1 MMNTFGNKL
10 RLSTFGESHGVAIGG
25 VIDGLPSGV
34 RFDMEFIQNELDKRR
49 PGGKY
54 ATSRKE
60 SDKIEILSG
69 IYNGFT
75 TGTPIGFVIA
85 NTSQHSKDYESIKE
99 LFRPGHADYTYF
111 AKFGIRD
118 HRGGGRS
125 SARESACRVAG
136 GAFAALLLAEFG
148 VSVQSCVTQI
158 GGIKANNIDFE
169 FANSSEIFWADS
181 SSEASAK
188 ELILNTK
195 NANDS
200 LGASVLTII
209 KGAPAGLGEVL
220 YNKLDAALAS
230 AMMGINGVKGVE
242 IGDGINV
249 ATMLGSQNNDFM
261 DKNGF
266 KSNHCGGILGGI
278 SNGNDII
285 IKSYFKPTPSIFK
298 AQPTLNLDGQE
309 VICELRGRHDP
320 CIGVRGSVVATAMAR
335 LVIADMLLLNAS
347 ANLNNLKRIYR

>member
-1 MMNTFGNKL
+1 MNTFGNKL
-10 RLSTFGESHGVAIGG
+10 KLSTFGESHGVAIGG
-25 VIDGLPSGV
+25 VVDGLPSGV
-34 RFDMEFIQNELDKRR
+34 RFDIDFIQNELDKRR

-69 IYNGFT
+69 IYDGFT
-75 TGTPIGFVIA
+75 TGCPVGFVIA
-85 NTSQHSKDYESIKE
+85 NTSQHSKDYDNIKD

-148 VSVQSCVTQI
+148 ISVQSCVTQI
-158 GGIKANNIDFE
+158 GDIKAKEIDFD
-169 FANSSEIFWADS
+169 FANSSEIFWADQS
-181 SSEASAK
+181 NQDSAK

-200 LGASVLTII
+200 LGATVLTII

-261 DKNGF
+261 NKNGF

-278 SNGNDII
+278 SNGNDIV

-298 AQPTLNLDGQE
+298 AQPTINLDGNE

-347 ANLNNLKRIYR
+347 ANLNNLKRIYQ

>member
-1 MMNTFGNKL
+1 MNTFGNKL
-10 RLSTFGESHGVAIGG
+10 KLSTFGESHGTAIGG
-25 VIDGLPSGV
+25 IIDGLPAGIKV
-34 RFDMEFIQNELDKRR
+34 DMEFIQNELDKRR

-60 SDKIEILSG
+60 SDKVEILSG
-69 IYNGFT
+69 IYDGFT
-75 TGTPIGFVIA
+75 TGCPVGFVIA
-85 NTSQHSKDYESIKE
+85 NTSQHSKDYDNIKD

-148 VSVQSCVTQI
+148 ISVQSCVTQI
-158 GGIKANNIDFE
+158 GDIKAKEIDFD

-181 SSEASAK
+181 NNQEIAK

-200 LGASVLTII
+200 LGATVLTII

-242 IGDGINV
+242 IGDGIDV
-249 ATMLGSQNNDFM
+249 ANMLGSSNNDCM
-261 DKNGF
+261 NKDGF
-266 KSNHCGGILGGI
+266 ITNHCGGILGGI
-278 SNGNDII
+278 SNGNDIV
-285 IKSYFKPTPSIFK
+285 IKSHFKPTPSIFK
-298 AQPTLNLDGQE
+298 AQPTINLDGNE
-309 VICELRGRHDP
+309 IICELRGRHDP

>member
-1 MMNTFGNKL
+1 MNTFGNKL
-10 RLSTFGESHGVAIGG
+10 KLSTFGESHGVAIGG
-25 VIDGLPSGV
+25 VVDGLPSGI
-34 RFDMEFIQNELDKRR
+34 RFDIDFIQNELDKRR

-69 IYNGFT
+69 IYDGFT
-75 TGTPIGFVIA
+75 TGCPVGFIIA
-85 NTSQHSKDYESIKE
+85 NTSQHSKDYENIKD

-148 VSVQSCVTQI
+148 ISVQSCVTQI
-158 GGIKANNIDFE
+158 GDIKAKEIDFD
-169 FANSSEIFWADS
+169 FANSSEIFWADQS
-181 SSEASAK
+181 NQDSAK

-278 SNGNDII
+278 SNGNDIV

-298 AQPTLNLDGQE
+298 AQPTINLDGNE

-347 ANLNNLKRIYR
+347 ANLNNLKRIYQ

>member
-1 MMNTFGNKL
+1 MNTFGNKL
-10 RLSTFGESHGVAIGG
+10 KLSTFGESHGVAIGG
-25 VIDGLPSGV
+25 VVDGLPSGV

-69 IYNGFT
+69 IYDGFT
-75 TGTPIGFVIA
+75 TGCPVGFIIA
-85 NTSQHSKDYESIKE
+85 NTSQHSKDYENIKD

-136 GAFAALLLAEFG
+136 GAFAALLLAEFDI
-148 VSVQSCVTQI
+148 SVQSCVTQI
-158 GGIKANNIDFE
+158 GDIKAKEIDFD
-169 FANSSEIFWADS
+169 FANSSEIFWADQS
-181 SSEASAK
+181 NQDSAK

-200 LGASVLTII
+200 LGATVLTII

-220 YNKLDAALAS
+220 YNKLDATLAS

-242 IGDGINV
+242 IGDGINA

-278 SNGNDII
+278 SNGNDIV

-298 AQPTLNLDGQE
+298 AQPTINLDGNE

-347 ANLNNLKRIYR
+347 ANLNNLKRIYQ

>member
-1 MMNTFGNKL
+1 MNTFGNKL
-10 RLSTFGESHGVAIGG
+10 KLSTFGESHGVAIGG
-25 VIDGLPSGV
+25 VVDGLPSGV
-34 RFDMEFIQNELDKRR
+34 RFDIDFIQNELDKRR

-60 SDKIEILSG
+60 SDKVEILSG
-69 IYNGFT
+69 IYDGFT
-75 TGTPIGFVIA
+75 TGCPVGFIIA
-85 NTSQHSKDYESIKE
+85 NTSQHSKDYDNIKD

-148 VSVQSCVTQI
+148 ISIQSCVTQI
-158 GGIKANNIDFE
+158 GDIKAKEIDFD

-181 SSEASAK
+181 NNQEIAK

-195 NANDS
+195 NDNDS

-242 IGDGINV
+242 IGDGIDV
-249 ATMLGSQNNDFM
+249 ANMLGSQNNDFM

-266 KSNHCGGILGGI
+266 ITNHCGGILGGI
-278 SNGNDII
+278 SNGNDIV
-285 IKSYFKPTPSIFK
+285 IKSHFKPTPSIFK
-298 AQPTLNLDGQE
+298 AQPTINLDGNE

>member
-1 MMNTFGNKL
+1 MNTFGNKL
-10 RLSTFGESHGVAIGG
+10 KLSTFGESHGVAIGG
-25 VIDGLPSGV
+25 VVDGLPSGI
-34 RFDMEFIQNELDKRR
+34 RFDIDFIQNELDKRR

-69 IYNGFT
+69 IYDGFT
-75 TGTPIGFVIA
+75 TGCPVGFIIA
-85 NTSQHSKDYESIKE
+85 NTSQHSKDYDNIKD

-148 VSVQSCVTQI
+148 ISVQSCVTQI
-158 GGIKANNIDFE
+158 GDIKAKEIDFD
-169 FANSSEIFWADS
+169 FANSSEIFWADQS
-181 SSEASAK
+181 NQDSAK

-200 LGASVLTII
+200 LGATVLTII

-278 SNGNDII
+278 SNGNDIV

-298 AQPTLNLDGQE
+298 AQPTINLDGNE

-335 LVIADMLLLNAS
+335 LVIADMLLLNTS

>member
-1 MMNTFGNKL
+1 MNTFGNKL
-10 RLSTFGESHGVAIGG
+10 KLSTFGESHGVAIGG
-25 VIDGLPSGV
+25 VVDGLPSGV
-34 RFDMEFIQNELDKRR
+34 RFDIDFIQNELDKRR

-69 IYNGFT
+69 IYDGFT
-75 TGTPIGFVIA
+75 TGCPVGFVIA
-85 NTSQHSKDYESIKE
+85 NTSQHSKDYDNIKD

-148 VSVQSCVTQI
+148 ISVQSCVTQI
-158 GGIKANNIDFE
+158 GDIKAKKIDFD
-169 FANSSEIFWADS
+169 FANSNEIFWADQS
-181 SSEASAK
+181 NQDSAK

-200 LGASVLTII
+200 LGATVLTII

-220 YNKLDAALAS
+220 YNKLDATLAS

-278 SNGNDII
+278 SNGNDIV

-298 AQPTLNLDGQE
+298 AQPTINLDGNE

-347 ANLNNLKRIYR
+347 ANLNNLKRIYQ

>member
-1 MMNTFGNKL
+1 MNTFGNKL
-10 RLSTFGESHGVAIGG
+10 KLSTFGESHGVAIGG
-25 VIDGLPSGV
+25 VVDGLPSGV

-69 IYNGFT
+69 IYDGFT
-75 TGTPIGFVIA
+75 TGCPVGFVIA
-85 NTSQHSKDYESIKE
+85 NTSQHSKDYENIKD

-148 VSVQSCVTQI
+148 ISVQSCVTQI
-158 GGIKANNIDFE
+158 GDIKAKEIDFD
-169 FANSSEIFWADS
+169 FANSSEIFWADQNNQD
-181 SSEASAK
+181 SAK

-200 LGASVLTII
+200 LGATVLTII

-278 SNGNDII
+278 SNGNDIV

-298 AQPTLNLDGQE
+298 AQPTINLDGNE

-347 ANLNNLKRIYR
+347 ANLNNLKRIYQ

>member
-1 MMNTFGNKL
+1 MNTFGNKL
-10 RLSTFGESHGVAIGG
+10 KLSTFGESHGTAIGG
-25 VIDGLPSGV
+25 IIDGLPAGIKV
-34 RFDMEFIQNELDKRR
+34 DIEFIQNELDKRR

-60 SDKIEILSG
+60 SDKVEILSG
-69 IYNGFT
+69 IYDGFT
-75 TGTPIGFVIA
+75 TGCPVGFIIA
-85 NTSQHSKDYESIKE
+85 NTSQHSKDYENIKD

-148 VSVQSCVTQI
+148 ISVQSCVTQI
-158 GGIKANNIDFE
+158 GDIKAKEIDFD

-181 SSEASAK
+181 NNQEIAK

-220 YNKLDAALAS
+220 YNKLDATLAS

-278 SNGNDII
+278 SNGNDIV

-298 AQPTLNLDGQE
+298 AQPTINLDGNE

>member
-1 MMNTFGNKL
+1 MNTFGNKL
-10 RLSTFGESHGVAIGG
+10 KLSTFGESHGVAIGG
-25 VIDGLPSGV
+25 VVDGLPSGV
-34 RFDMEFIQNELDKRR
+34 RFDIDFIQNELDKRR

-69 IYNGFT
+69 IYDGFT
-75 TGTPIGFVIA
+75 TGCPVGFIIA
-85 NTSQHSKDYESIKE
+85 NTSQHSKDYENIKD

-136 GAFAALLLAEFG
+136 GAFAALLLAEFDI
-148 VSVQSCVTQI
+148 SVQSCVTQI
-158 GGIKANNIDFE
+158 GDIKAKEIDFD
-169 FANSSEIFWADS
+169 FANSSEIFWADQS
-181 SSEASAK
+181 NQDSAK

-200 LGASVLTII
+200 LGATVLTII

-220 YNKLDAALAS
+220 YNKLDATLAS

-249 ATMLGSQNNDFM
+249 AAMLGSQNNDFM

-278 SNGNDII
+278 SNGNDIV

-298 AQPTLNLDGQE
+298 AQPTINLDGNE

-347 ANLNNLKRIYR
+347 ANLNNLKRIYQ

>member
-1 MMNTFGNKL
+1 MNTFGNKL
-10 RLSTFGESHGVAIGG
+10 KLSTFGESHGVAIGG
-25 VIDGLPSGV
+25 VVDGLPSGV
-34 RFDMEFIQNELDKRR
+34 RFDIDFIQNELDKRR

-69 IYNGFT
+69 IYDGFT
-75 TGTPIGFVIA
+75 TGCPVGFIIA
-85 NTSQHSKDYESIKE
+85 NTSQHSKDYDNIKD

-148 VSVQSCVTQI
+148 ISVQSCVTQI
-158 GGIKANNIDFE
+158 GDIKAKEIDFD
-169 FANSSEIFWADS
+169 FANSSEIFWADQS
-181 SSEASAK
+181 NQDSAK

-261 DKNGF
+261 NKNGF

-278 SNGNDII
+278 SNGNDIV

-298 AQPTLNLDGQE
+298 AQPTINLDGNE

-347 ANLNNLKRIYR
+347 ANLNNLKRIYQ

>member
-1 MMNTFGNKL
+1 MNTFGNKL
-10 RLSTFGESHGVAIGG
+10 KLSTFGESHGVAIGG
-25 VIDGLPSGV
+25 VVDGLPSGV
-34 RFDMEFIQNELDKRR
+34 RFDIDFIQNELDKRR

-69 IYNGFT
+69 IYDGFT
-75 TGTPIGFVIA
+75 TGCPVGFIIA
-85 NTSQHSKDYESIKE
+85 NTSQHSKDYDNIKD

-148 VSVQSCVTQI
+148 ISVQSCVTQI
-158 GGIKANNIDFE
+158 GDIKAKEIDFD
-169 FANSSEIFWADS
+169 FANSSEIFWADQS
-181 SSEASAK
+181 NQDSAK

-278 SNGNDII
+278 SNGNDIV

-298 AQPTLNLDGQE
+298 AQPTINLDDNE

-347 ANLNNLKRIYR
+347 ANLNNLKRIYQ

>member
-1 MMNTFGNKL
+1 MNTFGNKL
-10 RLSTFGESHGVAIGG
+10 KLSTFGESHGVAIGG
-25 VIDGLPSGV
+25 VVDGLPSGIH
-34 RFDMEFIQNELDKRR
+34 FDIDFIQNELDKRR

-69 IYNGFT
+69 IYDGFT
-75 TGTPIGFVIA
+75 TGCPVGFIIA
-85 NTSQHSKDYESIKE
+85 NTSQHSKDYDNIKD

-148 VSVQSCVTQI
+148 ISVQSCVTQI
-158 GGIKANNIDFE
+158 GDIKAKEIDFD
-169 FANSSEIFWADS
+169 FANSSQIFWADQS
-181 SSEASAK
+181 NQDSAK

-242 IGDGINV
+242 IGDGIDV
-249 ATMLGSQNNDFM
+249 ANMLGSQNNDFM

-266 KSNHCGGILGGI
+266 ITNHCGGILGGI
-278 SNGNDII
+278 SNGNDIV

-298 AQPTLNLDGQE
+298 AQPTINLDGNE

-347 ANLNNLKRIYR
+347 ANLNNLKRIYQ

>member
-1 MMNTFGNKL
+1 MNTFGNKL
-10 RLSTFGESHGVAIGG
+10 KLSTFGESHGVAIGG
-25 VIDGLPSGV
+25 VVDGLPSGI
-34 RFDMEFIQNELDKRR
+34 RFDIDFIQNELDKRR

-69 IYNGFT
+69 IYDGFT
-75 TGTPIGFVIA
+75 TGCPVGFIIA
-85 NTSQHSKDYESIKE
+85 NTSQHSKDYDNIKD

-148 VSVQSCVTQI
+148 ISIQSCVTQI
-158 GGIKANNIDFE
+158 GDIKAKEIDFD
-169 FANSSEIFWADS
+169 FANSSEIFWADQS
-181 SSEASAK
+181 NQDSAK

-195 NANDS
+195 NTNDS
-200 LGASVLTII
+200 LGATVLTII

-278 SNGNDII
+278 SNGNDIV

-298 AQPTLNLDGQE
+298 AQPTINLDGNE

-347 ANLNNLKRIYR
+347 ANLNNLKRIYQ

>member
-1 MMNTFGNKL
+1 MNTFGNKL
-10 RLSTFGESHGVAIGG
+10 KLSTFGESHGVAIGG
-25 VIDGLPSGV
+25 VVDGLPSGV

-69 IYNGFT
+69 IYDGFT
-75 TGTPIGFVIA
+75 TGCPVGFIIA
-85 NTSQHSKDYESIKE
+85 NTSQHSKDYDNIKD

-148 VSVQSCVTQI
+148 ISVQSCVTQI
-158 GGIKANNIDFE
+158 GDIKAKEIDFD
-169 FANSSEIFWADS
+169 FANSSEIFWADQS
-181 SSEASAK
+181 NQDSAK

-278 SNGNDII
+278 SNGNDIV

-298 AQPTLNLDGQE
+298 AQPTINLDGNE

-347 ANLNNLKRIYR
+347 ANLNNLKRIYG

>member
-1 MMNTFGNKL
+1 MNTFGNKL
-10 RLSTFGESHGVAIGG
+10 KLSTFGESHGVAIGG
-25 VIDGLPSGV
+25 VVDGLPSGV

-69 IYNGFT
+69 IYDGFT
-75 TGTPIGFVIA
+75 TGCPVGFVIA
-85 NTSQHSKDYESIKE
+85 NTSQHSKDYENIKD

-136 GAFAALLLAEFG
+136 GAFAALLLAEFDI
-148 VSVQSCVTQI
+148 SVQSCVTQI
-158 GGIKANNIDFE
+158 GDIKAKEIDFD
-169 FANSSEIFWADS
+169 FANSSEIFWADQS
-181 SSEASAK
+181 NQDSAK

-200 LGASVLTII
+200 LGATVLTII
-209 KGAPAGLGEVL
+209 KGAPAGLGEIL
-220 YNKLDAALAS
+220 YNKLDATLAS

-278 SNGNDII
+278 SNGNDIV

-298 AQPTLNLDGQE
+298 AQPTINLDGNE

-347 ANLNNLKRIYR
+347 ANLNNLKRIYQ

>member
-1 MMNTFGNKL
+1 MNTFGNKL
-10 RLSTFGESHGVAIGG
+10 KLSTFGESHGVAIGG
-25 VIDGLPSGV
+25 VVDGLPSGI
-34 RFDMEFIQNELDKRR
+34 RFDIDFIQNELDKRR

-69 IYNGFT
+69 IYDGFT
-75 TGTPIGFVIA
+75 TGCPVGFIIA
-85 NTSQHSKDYESIKE
+85 NTSQHSKDYDNIKD

-148 VSVQSCVTQI
+148 ISVQSCVTQI
-158 GGIKANNIDFE
+158 GDIKAKEIDFD
-169 FANSSEIFWADS
+169 FANSSEIFWADQS
-181 SSEASAK
+181 NQDSAK

-220 YNKLDAALAS
+220 YNKLDATLAS
-230 AMMGINGVKGVE
+230 AMMGINGVKAVE
-242 IGDGINV
+242 IGDGIDV
-249 ATMLGSQNNDFM
+249 ANMLGSQNNDFM

-278 SNGNDII
+278 SNGNDIV

-298 AQPTLNLDGQE
+298 AQPTINLDGNE

-347 ANLNNLKRIYR
+347 ANLNNLKRIYQ

>member
-1 MMNTFGNKL
+1 MNTFGNKL
-10 RLSTFGESHGVAIGG
+10 KLSTFGESHGVAIGG
-25 VIDGLPSGV
+25 VVDGLPSGI
-34 RFDMEFIQNELDKRR
+34 RFDIDFIQNELDKRR

-60 SDKIEILSG
+60 SDKVEILSG

-75 TGTPIGFVIA
+75 TGCPVGFIIA
-85 NTSQHSKDYESIKE
+85 NTSQHSKDYDNIKD
-99 LFRPGHADYTYF
+99 LFRPGHADYAYF

-148 VSVQSCVTQI
+148 ISVQSCVTQI
-158 GGIKANNIDFE
+158 GDIKAKEIDFD
-169 FANSSEIFWADS
+169 FANSSEIFWADQS
-181 SSEASAK
+181 NQDSAK

-200 LGASVLTII
+200 LGATVLTII

-230 AMMGINGVKGVE
+230 AMMGINGVKAVE
-242 IGDGINV
+242 IGDGIDV
-249 ATMLGSQNNDFM
+249 ANMLGSQNNDFM

-278 SNGNDII
+278 SNGNDIV

-298 AQPTLNLDGQE
+298 AQPTINLDGNE

>member
-1 MMNTFGNKL
+1 MNTFGTKF

-25 VIDGLPSGV
+25 VIDGIPAGIKV
-34 RFDMEFIQNELDKRR
+34 DMSFIQSELDRRR

-69 IYNGFT
+69 IYDGFT
-75 TGTPIGFVIA
+75 TGCPIGFIVA
-85 NTSQHSKDYESIKE
+85 NTSQHSKDYDNIKD

-125 SARESACRVAG
+125 SARESVARVAG
-136 GAFAALLLAEFG
+136 GAFAGLLLREFDIDI
-148 VSVQSCVTQI
+148 QSCVRQI
-158 GGIKANNIDFE
+158 GDIKADKIDFE
-169 FANSSEIFWADS
+169 FANSSEIFWADES
-181 SSEASAK
+181 TEESAK

-195 NANDS
+195 NSNDS

-209 KGAPAGLGEVL
+209 KNAPAGLGEVL
-220 YNKLDAALAS
+220 YNKLDAALSS

-242 IGDGINV
+242 IGDGISV
-249 ATMLGSQNNDFM
+249 ANMLGSQNNDYM
-261 DKNGF
+261 DKSGF
-266 KSNHCGGILGGI
+266 ITNHCGGILGGI
-278 SNGNDII
+278 SNGSDIV

-298 AQPTLNLDGQE
+298 AQPTLNLNGDE
-309 VICELRGRHDP
+309 TICQLRGRHDP

-335 LVIADMLLLNAS
+335 LVIADMLLLNATS
-347 ANLNNLKRIYR
+347 NLNNLKRIYR